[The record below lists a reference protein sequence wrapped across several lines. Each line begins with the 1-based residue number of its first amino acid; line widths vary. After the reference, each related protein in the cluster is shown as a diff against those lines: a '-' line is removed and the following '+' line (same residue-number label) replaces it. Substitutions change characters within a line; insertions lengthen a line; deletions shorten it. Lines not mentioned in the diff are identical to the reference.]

1 MDVEHVQVALGMTVD
16 AAVPSTRAI
25 PISMNHGRVLVIE
38 EPGTLAAK
46 ELVRL
51 SRRLLGAETNDS
63 EGKRGFL
70 RRRK

>member
-1 MDVEHVQVALGMTVD
+1 
-16 AAVPSTRAI
+16 
-25 PISMNHGRVLVIE
+25 VIE

-63 EGKRGFL
+63 ERKRGFL